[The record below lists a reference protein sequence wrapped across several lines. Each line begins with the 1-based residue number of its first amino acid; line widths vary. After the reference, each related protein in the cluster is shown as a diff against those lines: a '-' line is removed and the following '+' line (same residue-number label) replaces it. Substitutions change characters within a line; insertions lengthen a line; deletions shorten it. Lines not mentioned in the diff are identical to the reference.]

1 MRLDWMPLTRRGVL
15 RGAAALGVAAAV
27 KPRVAWSAE
36 GNVLRFRRTTD
47 LQTLDPGVAWS
58 DDAETSLSL
67 FPGLIRF
74 KPTYEPGQKWEWELD
89 AATSIEQV
97 DPTHIKFALR
107 PGIAWTNGFGE
118 MTAEDVKYSYERIA
132 NPENE
137 MPYQTDWEAL
147 DRVDVIDDH
156 TGVIVLKEPFVALWT
171 MTLPFGRASI
181 ICKVATEAAGGGF
194 TIEPPA
200 TAGPYQIKEWVPK
213 QRLVLARNPLWN
225 GPRPDFD
232 EVRQIP
238 IDDDKIAELAFEA
251 GDLDFVRKIALSSL
265 PKYKESPPADAILD
279 VRPLVGW
286 EWVGM
291 NVDHPPFD
299 DVRVRRAVQLAVDV
313 DAVLEAVYLGL
324 AERATGLVAPGLV
337 GYRGYNRYANRD
349 VEEAK
354 RLLANAGFPNGF
366 KTTLSVLNDTDKVTM
381 AQVIQ
386 ANLGEAGIEV
396 EIIPYESGMFWTLGM
411 ESEGEMWKDLAIV
424 LNAWGFAAPDAI
436 EATRWFTREQ
446 VGVWDWERWHND
458 EYDELYQQA
467 IGEFDDEKR
476 HKSFVRMQ
484 DLMEESGA
492 YLSLSNGIWANLYRD
507 TIRPAT
513 SADGRKYLLHHF
525 KRA

>member
-171 MTLPFGRASI
+171 MTLPFGARLDHLQGGDRGRRRRVHHRA
-181 ICKVATEAAGGGF
+181 A
-194 TIEPPA
+194 PA

-232 EVRQIP
+232 EVR
-238 IDDDKIAELAFEA
+238 
-251 GDLDFVRKIALSSL
+251 
-265 PKYKESPPADAILD
+265 AD
-279 VRPLVGW
+279 P
-286 EWVGM
+286 
-291 NVDHPPFD
+291 H
-299 DVRVRRAVQLAVDV
+299 
-313 DAVLEAVYLGL
+313 
-324 AERATGLVAPGLV
+324 
-337 GYRGYNRYANRD
+337 
-349 VEEAK
+349 
-354 RLLANAGFPNGF
+354 
-366 KTTLSVLNDTDKVTM
+366 
-381 AQVIQ
+381 
-386 ANLGEAGIEV
+386 
-396 EIIPYESGMFWTLGM
+396 
-411 ESEGEMWKDLAIV
+411 
-424 LNAWGFAAPDAI
+424 
-436 EATRWFTREQ
+436 
-446 VGVWDWERWHND
+446 
-458 EYDELYQQA
+458 
-467 IGEFDDEKR
+467 
-476 HKSFVRMQ
+476 
-484 DLMEESGA
+484 
-492 YLSLSNGIWANLYRD
+492 
-507 TIRPAT
+507 
-513 SADGRKYLLHHF
+513 
-525 KRA
+525 